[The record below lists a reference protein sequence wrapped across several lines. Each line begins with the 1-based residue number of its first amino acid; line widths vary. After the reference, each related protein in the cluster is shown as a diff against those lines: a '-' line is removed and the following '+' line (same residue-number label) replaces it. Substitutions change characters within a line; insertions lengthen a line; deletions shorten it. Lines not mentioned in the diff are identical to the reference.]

1 MCNALTFRVPRIAL
15 LASPSHLH
23 LAASLFLVV
32 ALLAALVFF
41 PSAVAARVAGRNGGV
56 SGYVRDAGSQ
66 DPVVSARVELM
77 SENGLAAPA
86 SFTDEN
92 GEFHFGYLR
101 DGDYRIIVTKMGY
114 QRTEISISV
123 VAGHTTPIEID
134 LKRANSDSEPST
146 NEETKRPE
154 TISAHELSAPRKAR
168 DDYSKGQELMDK
180 KDYDGAIAAFQKAV
194 REFPDFYEAYARM
207 GVAQYMTGHAADARA
222 SLQKSIDLSNGKY
235 ADALFDLADVYN
247 DVGNYAA
254 AEPLAKRVITLDGT
268 SWHGYFELARSLLG
282 LKRYPEAE
290 RNGRKCVE
298 LAPDNQRAR
307 VILTNIHIGMHDY
320 PAAVDDIDAYLK
332 LDSVSPTS
340 DTLRSTRAQLAR
352 AIADAQKKSGAPPK
366 TEKPVVQ
373 PQ

>member
-1 MCNALTFRVPRIAL
+1 MCNALTLRVPRIAL

-23 LAASLFLVV
+23 LAVSLFFLTAFLAVLVLSPV
-32 ALLAALVFF
+32 
-41 PSAVAARVAGRNGGV
+41 AVAAQTGRNGGA
-56 SGYVRDAGSQ
+56 SGYVRDAGSH

-77 SENGLAAPA
+77 AESGLAAPDG
-86 SFTDEN
+86 FTDEN

-101 DGDYRIIVTKMGY
+101 DGDYRIVVSKIGY
-114 QRTEISISV
+114 EKIEISISV
-123 VAGHTTPIEID
+123 VAGNSTPIEID
-134 LKRANSDSEPST
+134 LKRTSSDSESS
-146 NEETKRPE
+146 NEETGRPE
-154 TISAHELSAPRKAR
+154 TISAHELSVPRKAR
-168 DDYSKGQELMDK
+168 DDYSKGKELLDQ
-180 KDYDGAIAAFQKAV
+180 KDYDKAIAAFQKAV
-194 REFPDFYEAYARM
+194 HEFPDFYEAYAQM
-207 GVAQYMTGHAADARA
+207 GVAQYMSGNAADARA
-222 SLQKSIDLSNGKY
+222 SLQKSIDLSNGEY

-254 AEPLAKRVITLDGT
+254 AEPLAKRVITLDGA

-290 RNGRKCVE
+290 RNGQKCAK
-298 LAPDNQRAR
+298 LAPYNQRAR

-332 LDSVSPTS
+332 LDSTSPTS

-366 TEKPVVQ
+366 TQKPTVQ